1 MERLNLMYQKG
12 RIQDNYYE
20 EEYQRL
26 ERELQET
33 NIIPLPQ
40 PAAATPQLQAVLSD
54 DFQSIYQA
62 LTPENR
68 KALWRN
74 VIREIHLTEAHQVEY
89 VDFW

>member
-1 MERLNLMYQKG
+1 MYQKG
-12 RIQDNYYE
+12 RIQDDYYE

-26 ERELQET
+26 ERELQEI

-54 DFQSIYQA
+54 DFRTIYQA
-62 LTPENR
+62 LTAENR

-74 VIREIHLTEAHQVEY
+74 VIQEIHLTEDHQVEY